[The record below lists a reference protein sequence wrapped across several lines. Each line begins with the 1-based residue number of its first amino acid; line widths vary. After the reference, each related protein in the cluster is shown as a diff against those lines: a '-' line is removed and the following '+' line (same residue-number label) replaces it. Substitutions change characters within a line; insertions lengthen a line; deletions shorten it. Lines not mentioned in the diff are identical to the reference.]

1 MKVSDFARHI
11 RPEAKGMLKNAIR
24 AYQCGE
30 EASLTINAAFG
41 VTEETDPWKYHFWKA
56 TLEAE
61 RVKLLVN
68 RAFDFGYL
76 SLEPD
81 KYYSDEEASIAL
93 LKEIREYLELVE
105 AGIESFVATHPIQG
119 IADEAE

>member
-30 EASLTINAAFG
+30 KASREINAAFG

-61 RVKLLVN
+61 RCKLLVD

-76 SLEPD
+76 SLKPE

-105 AGIESFVATHPIQG
+105 AGIESFVATHPVKG